1 MTVEITRETID
12 RYNRPGPRY
21 TSYPTVPHWSNTF
34 TAEDYLAALHDVA
47 VTNDPISVY
56 VHLPFCAER
65 CAYCGCNATSTR
77 RPAVVD
83 QYLDRI
89 EHELAMIT
97 AHLNTGRRVVQLHW
111 GGGTP
116 NFLNES
122 QTRRL
127 MGLLRAAFTIA
138 PDAEVALEVDPR
150 IGSREQVFL
159 FREIGFNRISFGVQ
173 DIAQEVQIAIGRI
186 QPLWQTENMVRAAR
200 DAGFSSINIDLVY
213 GLPYQT
219 PASFAMTLQAMIDL
233 HPDRIACFSYAHL
246 PQARPNQKRVDARQL
261 PTGYDKFQLFRQAI
275 ETLTA
280 VGYEWIGM
288 DHFALANDELAIAA
302 RERRLQRNFMGY
314 TVLPA
319 PHQIG
324 FGMSAIGDLAGRY
337 VQNDSGLG
345 RYQRAIDEGRLP
357 ITRGMR
363 LSDDDLMRRHAI
375 MHLMCNLEVPFDLR
389 LPPHGWRLGDV
400 FTAEIERIAA
410 YADDHLVV
418 VEPNRLR
425 VTDRGRFFVRNL
437 AMELDRYFQ
446 QATERPIF
454 SSTV

>member
-1 MTVEITRETID
+1 
-12 RYNRPGPRY
+12 
-21 TSYPTVPHWSNTF
+21 
-34 TAEDYLAALHDVA
+34 
-47 VTNDPISVY
+47 
-56 VHLPFCAER
+56 
-65 CAYCGCNATSTR
+65 
-77 RPAVVD
+77 
-83 QYLDRI
+83 
-89 EHELAMIT
+89 
-97 AHLNTGRRVVQLHW
+97 
-111 GGGTP
+111 
-116 NFLNES
+116 
-122 QTRRL
+122 
-127 MGLLRAAFTIA
+127 
-138 PDAEVALEVDPR
+138 
-150 IGSREQVFL
+150 
-159 FREIGFNRISFGVQ
+159 
-173 DIAQEVQIAIGRI
+173 
-186 QPLWQTENMVRAAR
+186 
-200 DAGFSSINIDLVY
+200 
-213 GLPYQT
+213 
-219 PASFAMTLQAMIDL
+219 MTLQAMIDL

-345 RYQRAIDEGRLP
+345 RYQRAIDEGCLP

-375 MHLMCNLEVPFDLR
+375 MHLMCNLEVPFDLP
-389 LPPHGWRLGDV
+389 LPPHGWRLGEV